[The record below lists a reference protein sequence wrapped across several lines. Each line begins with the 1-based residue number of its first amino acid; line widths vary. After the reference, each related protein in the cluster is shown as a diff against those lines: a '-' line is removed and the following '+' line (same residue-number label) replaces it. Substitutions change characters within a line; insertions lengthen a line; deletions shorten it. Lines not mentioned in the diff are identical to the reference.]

1 MDTRV
6 NDLQDELSSLQNRYN
21 QLEDKYNEDTK
32 NLTQYFYLNII
43 KLEKLMIFKVNIIM
57 K

>member
-32 NLTQYFYLNII
+32 NLTQYIYIYLYLLNQ
-43 KLEKLMIFKVNIIM
+43 KS
-57 K
+57 